1 MKNLP
6 FIICF
11 FICGGLQAQNADS
24 AWFVNNYT
32 KKEVY
37 ITMRDGVRL
46 FTSVLM
52 PKDTTELHPILM
64 ERTPYSCAPY
74 GEDQLPWWYAIYYY
88 INYFKEGY
96 ILVRQD

>member
-1 MKNLP
+1 MKNLLLV
-6 FIICF
+6 ICF
-11 FICGGLQAQNADS
+11 FIWSGLEAQNADS

-46 FTSVLM
+46 FTSVFM
-52 PKDTTELHPILM
+52 PKDTTEPHPILM

-74 GEDQLPWWYAIYYY
+74 GEGLLPWGTRNIITLIISKRVIFW
-88 INYFKEGY
+88 
-96 ILVRQD
+96 